1 MNMNGTYCS
10 APVVERVK
18 CNERNYTNFKLA
30 EYAVKNYSWFFIDD
44 KYETRRFNDSFNSI
58 IYSGKR
64 YTEINTEIMDK
75 YLYVLSEVVYNILIS
90 NGKNGLDELIKYRCE
105 LLDTAMTVIKNKYPF
120 YKDEF
125 ISMSYNR
132 NQLFKMTELVK
143 NFDTVQDINDGEYD
157 QTQANR
163 ALILDVAM
171 YCPFIYIKINNIF
184 EYTEYIYDNMRLD
197 RKEAVERS

>member
-1 MNMNGTYCS
+1 MTDGCYCAS
-10 APVVERVK
+10 AQVLERTK

-44 KYETRRFNDSFNSI
+44 RYETRRFNDSFNSI

-64 YTEINTEIMDK
+64 YIEAMDK
-75 YLYVLSEVVYNILIS
+75 YMYVLSEVVYNILIS

-105 LLDTAMTVIKNKYPF
+105 LLDTAMTAIKNKYPF

-125 ISMSYNR
+125 VSMSYNR
-132 NQLFKMTELVK
+132 NQLFKLIEIVESF
-143 NFDTVQDINDGEYD
+143 NTVQDINYGDFD
-157 QTQANR
+157 QIKAR
-163 ALILDVAM
+163 ELILDVTK
-171 YCPFIYIKINNIF
+171 YCPFIYIRSNGIF
-184 EYTEYIYDNMRLD
+184 ENTEYIYDNMRLD

>member
-1 MNMNGTYCS
+1 MTDGCYCAS
-10 APVVERVK
+10 AQVLERTK

-44 KYETRRFNDSFNSI
+44 RYETRRFNDSFNSI

-64 YTEINTEIMDK
+64 YIEAMDK
-75 YLYVLSEVVYNILIS
+75 YMYVLSEVVYNILIS
-90 NGKNGLDELIKYRCE
+90 NGKNGLDELVKYRCG
-105 LLDTAMTVIKNKYPF
+105 LLDTAMMVIKNKYPF

-132 NQLFKMTELVK
+132 NQLFKLIEIVESF
-143 NFDTVQDINDGEYD
+143 NIVQDINFGDFD
-157 QTQANR
+157 QIKAR
-163 ALILDVAM
+163 ELILDVAK
-171 YCPFIYIKINNIF
+171 YCPFIYIRSNGIF
-184 EYTEYIYDNMRLD
+184 ENTEYIYDNMRLD

>member
-64 YTEINTEIMDK
+64 YIEAMDK
-75 YLYVLSEVVYNILIS
+75 YMYVLSEVVYNILI
-90 NGKNGLDELIKYRCE
+90 I
-105 LLDTAMTVIKNKYPF
+105 LLP
-120 YKDEF
+120 
-125 ISMSYNR
+125 
-132 NQLFKMTELVK
+132 LF
-143 NFDTVQDINDGEYD
+143 
-157 QTQANR
+157 
-163 ALILDVAM
+163 
-171 YCPFIYIKINNIF
+171 PS
-184 EYTEYIYDNMRLD
+184 YIYVLYTRSVIPQSLKQVQYIPKVSKLLKYT
-197 RKEAVERS
+197 RK

>member
-1 MNMNGTYCS
+1 MNDEITCDC
-10 APVVERVK
+10 APVLARVK

-44 KYETRRFNDSFNSI
+44 KTETRRFNDSFGSI

-64 YTEINTEIMDK
+64 YTEAMDK

-90 NGKNGLDELIKYRCE
+90 NGENGLDELIKYRCG

-132 NQLFKMTELVK
+132 NQLFKLIDIIDQSELI
-143 NFDTVQDINDGEYD
+143 QEINDGEYD
-157 QTQANR
+157 QSQAR
-163 ALILDVAM
+163 TLILDIVM
-171 YCPFIYIKINNIF
+171 HCPFIYIRSNNIF
-184 EYTEYIYDNMRLD
+184 ECTRYIYDNMRLD

>member
-1 MNMNGTYCS
+1 MNMNGAYCS
-10 APVVERVK
+10 APVVARVK

-44 KYETRRFNDSFNSI
+44 KSETRRFNDSFGSI
-58 IYSGKR
+58 VYSGKR
-64 YTEINTEIMDK
+64 YTEAMDK

-90 NGKNGLDELIKYRCE
+90 NGENGLDELIKYRCG

-132 NQLFKMTELVK
+132 NQLFKLIDIIDQSELI
-143 NFDTVQDINDGEYD
+143 QDINDGEYD
-157 QTQANR
+157 QSQAR
-163 ALILDVAM
+163 TLILDIVM
-171 YCPFIYIKINNIF
+171 HCPFIYIRTNNIF
-184 EYTEYIYDNMRLD
+184 ECAEYIYDNMRLD

>member
-1 MNMNGTYCS
+1 MNINGAYC

-44 KYETRRFNDSFNSI
+44 KTETRRFNDSFSSI
-58 IYSGKR
+58 IYSGKI
-64 YTEINTEIMDK
+64 YTETMDK
-75 YLYVLSEVVYNILIS
+75 YMYVLSEVVYNILMS
-90 NGKNGLDELIKYRCE
+90 NGENGLDELIKYRCG
-105 LLDTAMTVIKNKYPF
+105 LLDTAMTIIKNKYPF

-132 NQLFKMTELVK
+132 NQLFKLIELVE
-143 NFDTVQDINDGEYD
+143 NFNTVQDINDGKYD
-157 QTQANR
+157 QTQAR
-163 ALILDVAM
+163 TLILDVVTN
-171 YCPFIYIKINNIF
+171 CPFIYIRTNNIF
-184 EYTEYIYDNMRLD
+184 EYSQYIYDNMRLD

>member
-58 IYSGKR
+58 IYSSKR

-75 YLYVLSEVVYNILIS
+75 YMYVLSEVVYNILIS
-90 NGKNGLDELIKYRCE
+90 NGKNGLDELVKYRCG

-132 NQLFKMTELVK
+132 NQLFKLIEIVESF
-143 NFDTVQDINDGEYD
+143 NIVQDINFGDFD
-157 QTQANR
+157 QIKAR
-163 ALILDVAM
+163 ELILDVAK
-171 YCPFIYIKINNIF
+171 YCPFIYIRSNGIF
-184 EYTEYIYDNMRLD
+184 ENTEYIYDNMRLD

>member
-1 MNMNGTYCS
+1 MTDGCYCAS
-10 APVVERVK
+10 AQVLERTK

-44 KYETRRFNDSFNSI
+44 RYETRRFNDSFNSI

-64 YTEINTEIMDK
+64 YIEAMDK
-75 YLYVLSEVVYNILIS
+75 YMYVLSEVVYNILIS

-105 LLDTAMTVIKNKYPF
+105 LLDTAMTAIKNKYPF

-125 ISMSYNR
+125 VSMSYNR
-132 NQLFKMTELVK
+132 NQLFKLIEIVESF
-143 NFDTVQDINDGEYD
+143 NIVQDINFGDFD
-157 QTQANR
+157 QIKAR
-163 ALILDVAM
+163 ELILDVAK
-171 YCPFIYIKINNIF
+171 YCPFIYIRSNGIF
-184 EYTEYIYDNMRLD
+184 ENTEYIYDNMRLD

>member
-1 MNMNGTYCS
+1 MNDGIACNC
-10 APVVERVK
+10 APVLERTK

-44 KYETRRFNDSFNSI
+44 RYETRRFNDSFNSI

-64 YTEINTEIMDK
+64 YIEAMDK
-75 YLYVLSEVVYNILIS
+75 YMYVLSEVVYDILIS

-105 LLDTAMTVIKNKYPF
+105 LLDTAMTAIKNKYPF

-125 ISMSYNR
+125 VSMSYNR
-132 NQLFKMTELVK
+132 NQLFKLIEIVESF
-143 NFDTVQDINDGEYD
+143 NIVQDINFGDFD
-157 QTQANR
+157 QIKAR
-163 ALILDVAM
+163 ELILDVTK
-171 YCPFIYIKINNIF
+171 YCPFIYIRSNGIF
-184 EYTEYIYDNMRLD
+184 ENTEYIYDNMRLD

>member
-44 KYETRRFNDSFNSI
+44 RYETRRFNDSFNSI

-64 YTEINTEIMDK
+64 YIEAMDK
-75 YLYVLSEVVYNILIS
+75 YMYILSEVVYNILIS

-105 LLDTAMTVIKNKYPF
+105 LLDTAMTAIKNKYPF

-125 ISMSYNR
+125 VSMSYNR
-132 NQLFKMTELVK
+132 NQLFKLIEIVESF
-143 NFDTVQDINDGEYD
+143 NIVQDINFGDFD
-157 QTQANR
+157 QIKAR
-163 ALILDVAM
+163 ELILDVAK
-171 YCPFIYIKINNIF
+171 YCPFIYIRSNGIF
-184 EYTEYIYDNMRLD
+184 ENTEYIYDNMRLD

>member
-44 KYETRRFNDSFNSI
+44 RYETRRFNDSFNSI

-64 YTEINTEIMDK
+64 YIEAMDK
-75 YLYVLSEVVYNILIS
+75 YMYVLSEVVYNILIS

-105 LLDTAMTVIKNKYPF
+105 LLDTAMTAIKNKYPF

-125 ISMSYNR
+125 VSMSYNR
-132 NQLFKMTELVK
+132 NQLFKLIEIVESF
-143 NFDTVQDINDGEYD
+143 NIVQDINFGDFD
-157 QTQANR
+157 QIKAR
-163 ALILDVAM
+163 ELILDVAK
-171 YCPFIYIKINNIF
+171 YCPFIYIRSNGIF
-184 EYTEYIYDNMRLD
+184 ENTEYIYDNMRLD

>member
-64 YTEINTEIMDK
+64 YTEIMDK
-75 YLYVLSEVVYNILIS
+75 YMYVLSEVVYNILIS
-90 NGKNGLDELIKYRCE
+90 NGKNGLDELVKYRCG
-105 LLDTAMTVIKNKYPF
+105 LLDTAMMVIKNKYPF

-132 NQLFKMTELVK
+132 NQLFKMMELIK
-143 NFDTVQDINDGEYD
+143 NFDTVQDINYGDFD
-157 QTQANR
+157 QIKAR
-163 ALILDVAM
+163 ELILDVAK
-171 YCPFIYIKINNIF
+171 YCPFIYIRSNGIF
-184 EYTEYIYDNMRLD
+184 ENTEYIYDNMRLD

>member
-1 MNMNGTYCS
+1 MTDGCYCAS
-10 APVVERVK
+10 AQVLERTK

-44 KYETRRFNDSFNSI
+44 RYETRRFNDSFNSI

-64 YTEINTEIMDK
+64 YIEAMDK
-75 YLYVLSEVVYNILIS
+75 YMYVLSEVVYNILIS

-105 LLDTAMTVIKNKYPF
+105 LLDTAMTAIKNKYPF

-125 ISMSYNR
+125 VSMSYNR
-132 NQLFKMTELVK
+132 NQLFKLIEIVESF
-143 NFDTVQDINDGEYD
+143 NIVQDINYGDFD
-157 QTQANR
+157 QIKAR
-163 ALILDVAM
+163 ELILDVAR
-171 YCPFIYIKINNIF
+171 YCPFIYIRSNGIF
-184 EYTEYIYDNMRLD
+184 ENTEYIYDNMRLD

>member
-1 MNMNGTYCS
+1 MNDGCYCAS
-10 APVVERVK
+10 AQVLERTK

-44 KYETRRFNDSFNSI
+44 RYETRRFNDSFNSI

-64 YTEINTEIMDK
+64 YIEAMDK
-75 YLYVLSEVVYNILIS
+75 YMYILSEVVYNILIS

-105 LLDTAMTVIKNKYPF
+105 LLDTAMTAIKNKYPF

-125 ISMSYNR
+125 VSMSYNR
-132 NQLFKMTELVK
+132 NQLFKLVEIVESF
-143 NFDTVQDINDGEYD
+143 NIVQDINFGDFD
-157 QTQANR
+157 QIKAR
-163 ALILDVAM
+163 ELILDVAK
-171 YCPFIYIKINNIF
+171 YCPFIYIRSNGIF
-184 EYTEYIYDNMRLD
+184 ENTEYIYDNMRLD

>member
-1 MNMNGTYCS
+1 MNNGCYCAS
-10 APVVERVK
+10 AQVLERTK

-44 KYETRRFNDSFNSI
+44 RYETRRFNDSFNSI

-64 YTEINTEIMDK
+64 YIEAMDK
-75 YLYVLSEVVYNILIS
+75 YMYVLSEVVYNILIS

-105 LLDTAMTVIKNKYPF
+105 LLDTAMTAIKNKYPF

-125 ISMSYNR
+125 VSMSYNR
-132 NQLFKMTELVK
+132 NQLFKLIEIVESF
-143 NFDTVQDINDGEYD
+143 NIVQDINFGDFD
-157 QTQANR
+157 QIKAR
-163 ALILDVAM
+163 ELILDVAK
-171 YCPFIYIKINNIF
+171 YCPFIYIRSNGIF
-184 EYTEYIYDNMRLD
+184 ENTEYIYDNMRLD

>member
-1 MNMNGTYCS
+1 MTDGCYCAS
-10 APVVERVK
+10 AQVLERTK

-44 KYETRRFNDSFNSI
+44 RYETRRFNDSFNSI

-64 YTEINTEIMDK
+64 YIEAMDK
-75 YLYVLSEVVYNILIS
+75 YMYVLSEVVYNILIS

-105 LLDTAMTVIKNKYPF
+105 LLDTAMTAIKNKYPF

-125 ISMSYNR
+125 VSMSYNR
-132 NQLFKMTELVK
+132 NQLFQLIEIVESF
-143 NFDTVQDINDGEYD
+143 NIVQDINFGDFD
-157 QTQANR
+157 QIKAR
-163 ALILDVAM
+163 ELILDVTK
-171 YCPFIYIKINNIF
+171 YCPFIYIRSNGIF
-184 EYTEYIYDNMRLD
+184 ENTEYIYDNMRLD